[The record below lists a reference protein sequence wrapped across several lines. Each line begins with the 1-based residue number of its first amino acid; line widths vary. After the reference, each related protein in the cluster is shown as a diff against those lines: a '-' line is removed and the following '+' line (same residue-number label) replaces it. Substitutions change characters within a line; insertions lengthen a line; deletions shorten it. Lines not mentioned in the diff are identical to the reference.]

1 MRWRGKNEIPSLS
14 RRKWLQNST
23 IFVPKSADPCR
34 YLRSFKYKSLNHK
47 TMLSIDW
54 VELIIYSTKWTIWW
68 KMVWSWSLPHH
79 CLLSPHSP
87 PHTTDNT
94 TFNDVG
100 AWRDKDGVPRL
111 DPGVHHGRL
120 QADPLPRPRAQAAGA
135 AHAAHTPAPDQSQTS
150 AGSAVTCPPIT
161 AHLPHS
167 AVSWLPGLCCCRKEV
182 VTLSLVELET
192 KVKRSFAK
200 VSLVS

>member
-34 YLRSFKYKSLNHK
+34 YLRSFKYKSLYHK

-79 CLLSPHSP
+79 CLLSPPRSSSHYWQYHLQWCWSLTWRRWSSSPWSWRPSWPPPGWSASPAPGPGCWRCPRCPHPGSWPITDQYWVTCHLSTNHSSP
-87 PHTTDNT
+87 
-94 TFNDVG
+94 
-100 AWRDKDGVPRL
+100 A
-111 DPGVHHGRL
+111 
-120 QADPLPRPRAQAAGA
+120 PLGCVLAAGA
-135 AHAAHTPAPDQSQTS
+135 VLLQE
-150 AGSAVTCPPIT
+150 GGC
-161 AHLPHS
+161 HL
-167 AVSWLPGLCCCRKEV
+167 VPGRAWNEGLRR
-182 VTLSLVELET
+182 L
-192 KVKRSFAK
+192 A
-200 VSLVS
+200 